1 MEIPFI
7 DIHTH
12 LSGNSDQV
20 IAVQSLFLQDIDF
33 SREIKFPFSAAI
45 HPWHTDRYE
54 PKEVSQMLEKLT
66 TQKKLLAIG
75 ETGLDKVCK
84 ADYNQ
89 QLKIFE
95 LHLNFAEAHHKPL
108 IIHAV
113 KSWNDFT
120 RYFKR
125 AKVPVILHGYTGS
138 LILTRQL
145 IELGCYFSIGKSVMR
160 LNPDQQQVI
169 QLIPLSSLFIETD
182 ESQIPIE
189 EIYLQISKIRDL
201 SLDILKTQIRKNF
214 NFIFPA

>member
-1 MEIPFI
+1 
-7 DIHTH
+7 
-12 LSGNSDQV
+12 
-20 IAVQSLFLQDIDF
+20 
-33 SREIKFPFSAAI
+33 
-45 HPWHTDRYE
+45 
-54 PKEVSQMLEKLT
+54 MLEKLT
-66 TQKKLLAIG
+66 MQKKLFAIG

-95 LHLNFAEAHHKPL
+95 LQLDFAEAHHKPL

-113 KSWNDFT
+113 KSWNDLT

-125 AKVPVILHGYTGS
+125 TKVPVILHSYSGS

-160 LNPDQQQVI
+160 LNPDQQEVI
-169 QLIPLSSLFIETD
+169 QLIPMSSFFLETD

-189 EIYLQISKIRDL
+189 EIYLQLSKIRDL
-201 SLDILKTQIRKNF
+201 SLDTLKTQIQKNF
-214 NFIFPA
+214 NTILPT

>member
-12 LSGNSDQV
+12 NSENSDHV
-20 IAVQSLFLQDIDF
+20 IAVQSLFLQEIDF

-45 HPWHTDRYE
+45 HPWHTDRFE
-54 PKEVSQMLEKLT
+54 LKEVSHMLEKLT
-66 TQKKLLAIG
+66 MQKKLFAIG

-95 LHLNFAEAHHKPL
+95 LQLDFAEAHHKPL

-113 KSWNDFT
+113 KSWNDLT

-125 AKVPVILHGYTGS
+125 TKVPVILHSYSGS

-160 LNPDQQQVI
+160 LNPDQQEVI
-169 QLIPLSSLFIETD
+169 QLIPMSSFFLETD

-189 EIYLQISKIRDL
+189 EIYLQLSKIRDL
-201 SLDILKTQIRKNF
+201 SLDTLKTQIQKNF
-214 NFIFPA
+214 NTILPT